1 MNEWGERKQKHGR
14 WESNERE
21 RSSGMIHTNPRTWY
35 RHVLRHVQEPQQHMQ
50 LLLSPPPPP
59 SSLPPAALPLTLF
72 RFVFRFVFFFRL
84 RHRRCQH
91 DGSRMAMMSNSKATG
106 TNTQKTLPT
115 KRAVAKLIVSRN
127 TRTPPG
133 GAAVALFRA
142 VTTVEVFPIAPPE
155 VPPTPRWGRIRRVV
169 VPFADDEGTTEEET
183 KEETWAEEE
192 EEETA
197 PSRFHD
203 GGRSKG
209 RGSSRLIK
217 SKLCSISPSSRGED
231 DDDDD
236 EEPP

>member
-1 MNEWGERKQKHGR
+1 
-14 WESNERE
+14 
-21 RSSGMIHTNPRTWY
+21 
-35 RHVLRHVQEPQQHMQ
+35 
-50 LLLSPPPPP
+50 
-59 SSLPPAALPLTLF
+59 
-72 RFVFRFVFFFRL
+72 
-84 RHRRCQH
+84 
-91 DGSRMAMMSNSKATG
+91 MAMMSNSKPTG

-127 TRTPPG
+127 TCTPPG
-133 GAAVALFRA
+133 GTAVVFRSVA
-142 VTTVEVFPIAPPE
+142 EEVFPIAPPE
-155 VPPTPRWGRIRRVV
+155 VPPTPRWGRIRREVV
-169 VPFADDEGTTEEET
+169 AFADDEGTTEE
-183 KEETWAEEE
+183 EETWAEEE

-231 DDDDD
+231 